1 MGERSFAIREMN
13 SPADNLVALIPVY
26 NAAGHVGK
34 VVQRT
39 LTQVS
44 RVLVVD
50 DGSTD
55 GSGNEARAAGA
66 EIIRH
71 EVNRGKGAALKTGL
85 ARCRELGCDWIV
97 LLDADGQHD
106 PDDILRMCAVRE
118 SGARLIVGNRMTQAH
133 RMPFTHRIGNWL
145 SSWVL
150 SRLCRQVL
158 PDSQCGFRLLH
169 RSLLDVL
176 KLTADRY
183 EVDSEMLILAA
194 RAGHR
199 IASVPVATIYADEH
213 SHIRP
218 MKDSIRVIRLLLH
231 YCREH

>member
-1 MGERSFAIREMN
+1 MGRTSSVIRKMS
-13 SPADNLVALIPVY
+13 SPRDNLIALIPVY

-34 VVQRT
+34 VVRQT
-39 LTQVS
+39 LAQVE

-55 GSGNEARAAGA
+55 GSGDEAHEASA

-85 ARCRELGCDWIV
+85 ARCRELGCEWII

-106 PDDILRMCAVRE
+106 PDDIPRMCAGRD
-118 SGARLIVGNRMTQAH
+118 SGAKLIVGNRMTQAH
-133 RMPFTHRIGNWL
+133 KMPFRNRMGNRL
-145 SSWVL
+145 SSWAL
-150 SRLCRQVL
+150 SRLCRQPL

-199 IASVPVATIYADEH
+199 ILSVPVATIYADER

-218 MKDSIRVIRLLLH
+218 MKDTIQVIRLLLRYYRGH
-231 YCREH
+231 

>member
-1 MGERSFAIREMN
+1 MGETSFVIREMN
-13 SPADNLVALIPVY
+13 SPHDNLIALIPVY

-34 VVQRT
+34 VVRRT
-39 LTQVS
+39 LAQAG

-55 GSGNEARAAGA
+55 GSGEEAREAGA
-66 EIIRH
+66 EVIRH
-71 EVNRGKGAALKTGL
+71 AVNRGKGAALKTGL
-85 ARCRELGCDWIV
+85 AQCGKLDCDWII

-106 PDDILRMCAVRE
+106 PDDIPRLLAGRDSR
-118 SGARLIVGNRMTQAH
+118 ARLVIGNRMTQTGNMPLTH
-133 RMPFTHRIGNWL
+133 RMGNRL
-145 SSWVL
+145 SSWIL
-150 SRLCRQVL
+150 SRLCRQPL
-158 PDSQCGFRLLH
+158 ADSQCGFRLLH

-218 MKDSIRVIRLLLH
+218 MKDMVRMIRLLLH
-231 YCREH
+231 YCHGH

>member
-1 MGERSFAIREMN
+1 MSSYPE
-13 SPADNLVALIPVY
+13 NLVALIPVY
-26 NAAGHVGK
+26 NAAGHVGD
-34 VVQRT
+34 VVRRT
-39 LTQVS
+39 RAHIA

-55 GSGNEARAAGA
+55 GSGREAAAAGA
-66 EIIRH
+66 EVITH
-71 EVNRGKGAALKTGL
+71 TANRGKGAACKTGL
-85 ARCRELGCDWIV
+85 ARCRELGCEWIL

-106 PDDILRMCAVRE
+106 PGDIPQFLAGRAN
-118 SGARLIVGNRMTQAH
+118 SAKLLVGNRMAH
-133 RMPFTHRIGNWL
+133 VDNMPWSHRLGNRL
-145 SSWVL
+145 GSWVL
-150 SRLCRQVL
+150 SHLCHQSL

-194 RAGHR
+194 RAGQR

-218 MKDSIRVIRLLLH
+218 LKDLLRQVRLLYH
-231 YCREH
+231 YWCER

>member
-1 MGERSFAIREMN
+1 MN
-13 SPADNLVALIPVY
+13 PPSEKLVALVPAY
-26 NAAGHVGK
+26 NAAGYVGK
-34 VVQRT
+34 VVRRT
-39 LTQVS
+39 LTRVD

-55 GSGNEARAAGA
+55 GSGEEAREAGA
-66 EIIRH
+66 GVIRH
-71 EVNRGKGAALKTGL
+71 AANCGKGAALKTGL
-85 ARCRELGCDWIV
+85 AQCGKWDCDWII

-106 PDDILRMCAVRE
+106 PDDIPRLLAGRD
-118 SGARLIVGNRMTQAH
+118 SGARLVIGNRMTQTGN
-133 RMPFTHRIGNWL
+133 MPFTHRVGNRL
-145 SSWVL
+145 SSWIL
-150 SRLCRQVL
+150 SRLCRQPL
-158 PDSQCGFRLLH
+158 ADSQCGFRLLH

-199 IASVPVATIYADEH
+199 IASVPVATIYADER

-218 MKDSIRVIRLLLH
+218 IGDMFRMIRLLLH
-231 YCREH
+231 YCHGH

>member
-1 MGERSFAIREMN
+1 MN
-13 SPADNLVALIPVY
+13 LPSENLIALIPVY
-26 NAAGHVGK
+26 NAASHVGK

-39 LTQVS
+39 LARVG

-55 GSGNEARAAGA
+55 GSGDEARKAGA
-66 EIIRH
+66 EVIRH

-85 ARCRELGCDWIV
+85 ARCAGLGCEWII

-106 PDDILRMCAVRE
+106 PDDIPRLLAGRD
-118 SGARLIVGNRMTQAH
+118 SGARFVIGNRMTQTGN
-133 RMPFTHRIGNWL
+133 MPFTHLMGNRL
-145 SSWVL
+145 SSWTL
-150 SRLCRQVL
+150 SRLCRQPL
-158 PDSQCGFRLLH
+158 PDSQCGFRVLH

-183 EVDSEMLILAA
+183 EVDSEMLILAS
-194 RAGHR
+194 RAGDR
-199 IASVPVATIYADEH
+199 IVSVPVATIYADEQ

-218 MKDSIRVIRLLLH
+218 VKDTLRTIWLLLH
-231 YCREH
+231 YCHGH